1 MQKVYLLRL
10 MTKPN
15 PSRETVPLNTI
26 GHTGINFH
34 LWLRRSGRRARQVA
48 PAARRRGEASPVA
61 PEAGNQG
68 APEDGN
74 QGAPAA
80 EDDRKMVLR
89 YAAAEPRSADTAPA
103 VQHTWKRTYFLLF
116 WAFPIQSEK
125 NHGTSQ

>member
-1 MQKVYLLRL
+1 

-34 LWLRRSGRRARQVA
+34 LWLRRSGRRVRQVA
-48 PAARRRGEASPVA
+48 PTGLRGEASPVA
-61 PEAGNQG
+61 PPEAEKR
-68 APEDGN
+68 AVPEAGN

-80 EDDRKMVLR
+80 EDDRRMVLR
-89 YAAAEPRSADTAPA
+89 NAVAEPRSGDTAPA

-116 WAFPIQSEK
+116 LAFSYMVRE
-125 NHGTSQ
+125 NHAT